1 MKLNLAAMTA
11 LAGSLVLTTAAVS
24 ANAAP
29 TLDFKAAL
37 GTGSG
42 LVELARQGGGGGKGG
57 GGAGGRGGGGWS
69 GGGGKGGGGAG
80 LAGRGGGGGA
90 AWAGRGGGGG
100 GPSGRL
106 AGRSYGGGDGWKGRG
121 GGDFKAGRGSGR
133 HAGKSWDGGKKWDGG
148 KHHRHGKS
156 FRRFYGPDIFVYG
169 GTGYGYNDCG
179 WLRRQAVITG
189 SPYWWQRYQDCLY
202 YY

>member
-11 LAGSLVLTTAAVS
+11 LAGSLVLTTAALS

-29 TLDFKAAL
+29 SVNFKGAID
-37 GTGSG
+37 TGS
-42 LVELARQGGGGGKGG
+42 LVELAREGGGGGGRGGGGGGGK
-57 GGAGGRGGGGWS
+57 GGGGWS
-69 GGGGKGGGGAG
+69 GGGGKGGGPG
-80 LAGRGGGGGA
+80 LAGRGGGSFKA
-90 AWAGRGGGGG
+90 GGGGRPG
-100 GPSGRL
+100 GSGRL
-106 AGRSYGGGDGWKGRG
+106 AGRSYGGDGFKGRS

-133 HAGKSWDGGKKWDGG
+133 HAGKSWDGGGKKWDGG
-148 KHHRHGKS
+148 KHHRHGKN
-156 FRRFYGPDIFVYG
+156 FRRFHGPNIFVYG